1 MSHIN
6 HSSSISE
13 LYGPVLDAIP
23 DMFVLYDTD
32 CTILDIVHPKP
43 ELMSDRP
50 EAFLGR
56 RMTEERLEQIVGAN
70 YHRLQDV
77 IRTRKPGRFVFRHE
91 GLKSGRIRYYEVFLS
106 WLETGHVLADIRTIH
121 EESVAL
127 MESDHLHYF
136 FSEVLENFA
145 IPVSVK
151 SMDTERYV
159 FWSKK
164 AELFGRTA
172 AEMTGA
178 TENLFMPEEKALH
191 AQRID
196 RELAEGQNKQYQG
209 IEKYTVRDGT
219 EHTFV
224 VTRTLFAFGAEKLVM
239 ASALDIS
246 ELKETQSSLMHTQDE
261 LARKNMTLS
270 SALSL
275 AKVIPW
281 GCDLEK
287 NIFYC
292 DYDAYHPDNA
302 SGPDEHGRYVVPME
316 NYFAGIHS
324 DYRQEAMRMIAE
336 LAAGKR
342 SEFHETYLVH
352 WFNEQQ
358 WEWVQVQCSMAQT
371 GADGKPLTLI
381 GSAQRITEQKETEL
395 ALSRAKDELHIKNV
409 TLSSVLGIAHVIP
422 WRGDLKTGR
431 FCCDYDAYHH
441 EEAAEPD
448 INGEYTLSF
457 DGFFSRIHPDYREH
471 AIEQFA
477 DLLAGRTSE
486 FHEIYPIHWYND
498 REYEWVETQ
507 SSIPTY
513 GPDGD
518 PLQVVGSARVITAQK
533 RMEESLRV
541 AKEQAEQSNTLKSA
555 FVANMSHEIRTPLN
569 AIVGFSELL
578 ADAEDEEEKRE
589 YLGIIKNS
597 NALLLQL
604 VGDILDL
611 SKIEA
616 GTLEFTFADHDLN
629 QIMGELGQTA
639 RMKISDPAVEI
650 ACRDRLP
657 GCTIHTDRGRLLQVM
672 HNFINNAAKF
682 TQQGHIHFGYR
693 RQTDRRWYF
702 YVEDTG
708 CGISSEKIGDVFER
722 FVKLDAK
729 AKGTG
734 LGLAISKSIV
744 ERLGGEIGVTSVEG
758 KGSTFWFLLPAGC
771 ITASAPVVETTPE
784 VPKRPCEES
793 GQPTL
798 LIAEDDPANYKLFE
812 CMLKKHY
819 TLLHAWNGREAVEM
833 FREHRPD
840 MILMDIKMPEMDGYE
855 ATAAIRKLSSD
866 IPILAVTAYASP
878 DDMRSILSSGFNGC
892 LPKPVSADNLKMKIS
907 ELCWKKRLN

>member
-1 MSHIN
+1 MN
-6 HSSSISE
+6 TCHSPKISG
-13 LYGPVLDAIP
+13 LYGPVIDAIP

-50 EAFLGR
+50 EAFIGR
-56 RMTEERLEQIVGAN
+56 RMTEQRLEQIVGAD

-91 GLKSGRIRYYEVFLS
+91 GLKSGRVRYYEVFLS
-106 WLETGHVLADIRTIH
+106 WLETGYVLADIRTIH

-164 AELFGRTA
+164 AELFGRTS

-178 TENLFMPEEKALH
+178 TEDLFMPEEKALH

-196 RELAEGQNKQYQG
+196 RELAEGPNKQYQG

-224 VTRTLFAFGAEKLVM
+224 VTRTLFAFGTEKLVM

-246 ELKETQSSLMHTQDE
+246 ELKETQSSLLHTQDE
-261 LARKNMTLS
+261 LLRKNMTLS

-324 DYRQEAMRMIAE
+324 DYRQEAVRMIAE

-342 SEFHETYLVH
+342 TEFHETYLVH

-358 WEWVQVQCSMAQT
+358 WEWVQIQCSLAQK
-371 GADGKPLTLI
+371 GADGKPVSLI

-422 WRGDLKTGR
+422 WRGDLKTGC

-448 INGEYTLSF
+448 VNGGYTLTF

-513 GPDGD
+513 GPEGD
-518 PLQVVGSARVITAQK
+518 PLQLVGSARVITAQK
-533 RMEESLRV
+533 QMEESLRV

-555 FVANMSHEIRTPLN
+555 FLANMSHEIRTPLN

-578 ADAEDEEEKRE
+578 ADAEDDEEKRE
-589 YLGIIKNS
+589 YLNIIKNS

-629 QIMGELGQTA
+629 EIMGELEQTA
-639 RMKISDPAVEI
+639 RMKISDPAVEV
-650 ACRDRLP
+650 ACRDRIP

-682 TQQGHIHFGYR
+682 TGQGHIHFGYR
-693 RQTDRRWYF
+693 RQTDGRWYF

-708 CGISSEKIGDVFER
+708 CGIPAEKAGNIFDR

-744 ERLGGEIGVTSVEG
+744 ERLGGEIGLTSAEG

-771 ITASAPVVETTPE
+771 ISTSASVVEATPE

-812 CMLKKHY
+812 VMLKKHY

-833 FREHRPD
+833 FRVSRPC

-866 IPILAVTAYASP
+866 IPIVAVTAFAYP
-878 DDMRSILSSGFNGC
+878 EDMRRILSSGFNGC
-892 LPKPVSADNLKMKIS
+892 LPKPVNAASLKKKIS
-907 ELCWKKRLN
+907 ELCPGKKE